1 MTTMSDANV
10 AVDAPTGDRRQTSGI
25 GPSAVPM
32 AAMATWGAGLI
43 LLALGA
49 GAITLES
56 STFASRF
63 VGVFAFAVGA
73 TGLGAGAFA
82 LRRASLPS
90 PRAWIAGCLVAIATA
105 SALLA
110 LDGANTGLW
119 AVVGLIVLAMIVGLI
134 AAGALRSAASDAHGA
149 SRASAAARCRR
160 RLAARGRQACSSAP
174 SSWRRS
180 RHRRSARPRRVSSPP
195 TTARC
200 PEWKCPACRGCT
212 TDQSEPHPRGSVVA
226 VVGPGFRQR
235 ATPGARPPE
244 YESPSTQPR
253 CG

>member
-73 TGLGAGAFA
+73 AGLGAGAFA

-134 AAGALRSAASDAHGA
+134 AAGALRSAAREAHGA
-149 SRASAAARCRR
+149 SRASA
-160 RLAARGRQACSSAP
+160 GGP
-174 SSWRRS
+174 RS
-180 RHRRSARPRRVSSPP
+180 PSARRAR
-195 TTARC
+195 TAGLF
-200 PEWKCPACRGCT
+200 AGA
-212 TDQSEPHPRGSVVA
+212 VIVA
-226 VVGPGFRQR
+226 AI
-235 ATPGARPPE
+235 ATPAIGA
-244 YESPSTQPR
+244 TQAGVFAPDHSDMP
-253 CG
+253 GMEMPGMPGMHH